1 MPRAREKTGGGLL
14 GVKVLNFWKHGGN
27 TSTFLF
33 PLMPCLDGPDAF
45 TQKLSWRL
53 QLNRVQGSTPHRPSY
68 PTSQVM
74 SMRACVYGPQ
84 MRGGVGEWV
93 WPRGCEEPRG
103 SVKQLRTIP
112 SQFDTSHWAAEMS
125 SRTDGPEQITN
136 NTQRYKTAETH
147 RWRWLILQTEIWGR
161 TTEKKK
167 GGGQEDEEG
176 RESRDT
182 EEEEEEAEQEHQVRD
197 RNMCFLLGT
206 KNLLFRAKSI
216 TFS

>member
-1 MPRAREKTGGGLL
+1 MPRAREKTEGGLL

-33 PLMPCLDGPDAF
+33 PLKPCLDGPDAF
-45 TQKLSWRL
+45 TQKLSWCL
-53 QLNRVQGSTPHRPSY
+53 QLNRVQGSTPHRPRY

-84 MRGGVGEWV
+84 VRGGVGEWV

-103 SVKQLRTIP
+103 SVRQLRMIP
-112 SQFDTSHWAAEMS
+112 PQFDTSHWAAEMS

-147 RWRWLILQTEIWGR
+147 CWRWLILQTEIWGR
-161 TTEKKK
+161 TTEKK

-182 EEEEEEAEQEHQVRD
+182 EEEEEEAEREHQVRD

-206 KNLLFRAKSI
+206 KNLLFRVKSI